1 MGSVPIDSIEESL
14 EEVLTFTLR
23 RSVERVTYF
32 PIRIKAE
39 MDAKEKKELI
49 GSYVSEMLSKI
60 AHIREIDQL
69 TAYRKEKQR
78 KRRSCL
84 KTIAE
89 VNNYKDLNNLLSQT
103 DNLMTSSTSYM
114 ALDELVKMRSKN
126 GAKNESQSLK
136 YLQTVYKTDIKECS
150 ENKSGLPS
158 RSCKVSNS
166 CSSDMTPFSS
176 IPTMSSIPSTEDID
190 EFISDEDLQSKKNN
204 VPATVSQ
211 DALLGHHK
219 ISARKYG
226 FFKRIGKQ
234 FRKLLTW

>member
-1 MGSVPIDSIEESL
+1 
-14 EEVLTFTLR
+14 
-23 RSVERVTYF
+23 
-32 PIRIKAE
+32 

-60 AHIREIDQL
+60 AYIQELDQL

-114 ALDELVKMRSKN
+114 ALDELVKMRSNN

-136 YLQTVYKTDIKECS
+136 CLQIVYKTDIKECS
-150 ENKSGLPS
+150 EN
-158 RSCKVSNS
+158 S
-166 CSSDMTPFSS
+166 CSSDMTTFSS
-176 IPTMSSIPSTEDID
+176 ITTMSSIPSTEDID

>member
-1 MGSVPIDSIEESL
+1 
-14 EEVLTFTLR
+14 
-23 RSVERVTYF
+23 
-32 PIRIKAE
+32 
-39 MDAKEKKELI
+39 
-49 GSYVSEMLSKI
+49 
-60 AHIREIDQL
+60 
-69 TAYRKEKQR
+69 
-78 KRRSCL
+78 
-84 KTIAE
+84 

-114 ALDELVKMRSKN
+114 ALDELVKMRSNN

-136 YLQTVYKTDIKECS
+136 CLQTVYKTDIKECS

-158 RSCKVSNS
+158 RSCEVSNS
-166 CSSDMTPFSS
+166 CSSDMTTFSS
-176 IPTMSSIPSTEDID
+176 ITTMSSIPSTEDID

-234 FRKLLTW
+234 FRIDEFISDEDLQSKKNNVPATVSQDALLGHHKISARKYGFFKRIGKQFRKLLTW

>member
-1 MGSVPIDSIEESL
+1 MG
-14 EEVLTFTLR
+14 
-23 RSVERVTYF
+23 
-32 PIRIKAE
+32 
-39 MDAKEKKELI
+39 KELI

-60 AHIREIDQL
+60 AYIQELDQL

-89 VNNYKDLNNLLSQT
+89 VNNYKDLNNLLNQT
-103 DNLMTSSTSYM
+103 DKLMTSSTSYM

-126 GAKNESQSLK
+126 GAKNELQSLK
-136 YLQTVYKTDIKECS
+136 CLQTVNKTDIKECS

-158 RSCKVSNS
+158 CEVSNS
-166 CSSDMTPFSS
+166 CSSNMTTFSS
-176 IPTMSSIPSTEDID
+176 ITTMSSIPSTEGIG
-190 EFISDEDLQSKKNN
+190 EFISDEDLQRMKNN

-226 FFKRIGKQ
+226 FFKRIAKQ
-234 FRKLLTW
+234 FRKLDMVKCTGAAINYKLLVL